1 MADRV
6 LREACV
12 HGRYEEHSVMWTDN
26 RTTSSYTSPCLGG
39 REVTVDAV
47 YDLEDVYQREVW
59 LPLDDAPR
67 FVWMIR
73 SDDDGSGGRSPD
85 G

>member
-6 LREACV
+6 LREPCDE
-12 HGRYEEHSVMWTDN
+12 HGRYERHVVNINVSC
-26 RTTSSYTSPCLGG
+26 PGG

-73 SDDDGSGGRSPD
+73 SDDDGSGGRSSD